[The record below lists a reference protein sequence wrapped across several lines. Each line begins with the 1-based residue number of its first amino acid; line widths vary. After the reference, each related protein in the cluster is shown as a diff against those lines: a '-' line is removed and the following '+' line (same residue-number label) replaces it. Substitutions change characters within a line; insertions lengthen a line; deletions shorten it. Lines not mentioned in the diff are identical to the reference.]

1 MLLLRDARSSIA
13 ALLAV
18 VAVGVLLAGCGG
30 GDEPFTGMVEE
41 PSVRAARLCGL
52 DRNSVT
58 DDVRA
63 VASPGPAMVGYNIF
77 IEDPDQGFEFSRD
90 DEYRDLV
97 DLRADPQLFPEKI
110 VCLIGAPNGETLDC
124 GQYELRQFDDEGNDQ
139 STGVPVELSIEGLDI
154 AASVYDLE
162 TEELLLEE
170 ELTFL
175 QDGCPESGAY
185 SPDGAGQTRL
195 GSELGG
201 VDLDAMIEELI
212 RTANG

>member
-1 MLLLRDARSSIA
+1 MRSVRDARSA
-13 ALLAV
+13 VATLLVVTA
-18 VAVGVLLAGCGG
+18 VAVFLAGCGG

-41 PSVRAARLCGL
+41 PSVRTARLCGL

-63 VASPGPAMVGYNIF
+63 VASPGPVMVGYNIF
-77 IEDPDQGFEFSRD
+77 IDDPDQGFELSRD

-97 DLRADPQLFPEKI
+97 DMRADPQLFPERI
-110 VCLIGAPNGETLDC
+110 VCLIGAPNNETLDC
-124 GQYELRQFDDEGNDQ
+124 GQYELRQFDDAGNEQ
-139 STGVPVELSIEGLDI
+139 STGVPVELAIEGLDV

-162 TEELLLEE
+162 TEALLVEE
-170 ELTFL
+170 QLTFL
-175 QDGCPESGAY
+175 QDGCPDSGAY
-185 SPDGAGQTRL
+185 SPDGAGRTRM

-201 VDLDAMIEELI
+201 VDLDAMIEELL